1 MTNVFTLKS
10 AQEAGKISKRNSKIP
25 GTSFAISAKRCNVGS
40 RLVNVK
46 GSTCNKCYALKL
58 QKLRPSVDKGWELNY
73 TKATTMI
80 DTDMDRWVKSMTFQI
95 VRSGEEYHRWFDSGD
110 LSSVTMLRAIVMVA
124 EATPNVK
131 HWLPTRE
138 VQIVRDYAAKYA
150 YDTDNIF
157 PPNLVVRVSAPMID
171 QKPLRFPNTSTVH
184 TNDDYV
190 GHECPASTQG
200 NNCGDCR
207 VCWDGGVP
215 NVSYPLH

>member
-10 AQEAGKISKRNSKIP
+10 AQEAGKVSKRNSKMP

-40 RLVNVK
+40 RLANVK

-95 VRSGEEYHRWFDSGD
+95 LRSGEEYHRWFDSGD
-110 LSSVTMLRAIVMVA
+110 LSSVAMLRAIVMVA
-124 EATPNVK
+124 QSTPNVK

-150 YDTDNIF
+150 HDTDNIF

-207 VCWDGGVP
+207 ACWDGGIP

>member
-190 GHECPASTQG
+190 GHECPSSTQG